1 MSARNL
7 LEICSKFPKIYSIKK
22 IDFRLE
28 SFLRID
34 SIKTIQSIA
43 FTKKSHMFFSEVKSR
58 VVYPFWPKNGLVC
71 NSGRKSSIS
80 EGASEKTGLRSQRYL
95 NIGVEE
101 SSIFFEKH
109 IRWRHFILNIFL
121 FWVNMRRCLWR
132 PWSYCAHLH
141 PTIQLVDVFLAQSRW

>member
-7 LEICSKFPKIYSIKK
+7 LEISQKSIRLKK
-22 IDFRLE
+22 SIFRLE

-43 FTKKSHMFFSEVKSR
+43 FSKKSHMFFSEVKLR
-58 VVYPFWPKNGLVC
+58 GVYPFWPKNGLVC

-80 EGASEKTGLRSQRYL
+80 EDASEKTGLRSQRYL

-101 SSIFFEKH
+101 SSIFFQKH
-109 IRWRHFILNIFL
+109 MRWRYFGRINFSYFYKILGTTDICSQN
-121 FWVNMRRCLWR
+121 CK
-132 PWSYCAHLH
+132 
-141 PTIQLVDVFLAQSRW
+141 T

>member
-22 IDFRLE
+22 IDRRLE

-58 VVYPFWPKNGLVC
+58 GVYPFWPKNGLVC

-101 SSIFFEKH
+101 SSIFFQKH
-109 IRWRHFILNIFL
+109 MRWSIYFLIFIPIFL
-121 FWVNMRRCLWR
+121 LRSIYAKVIHSF
-132 PWSYCAHLH
+132 
-141 PTIQLVDVFLAQSRW
+141 SRL